1 MVLVLGRQ
9 QAFFFYSHNY
19 LAMSWIHDNF
29 HKFVPKIRHY
39 SNGRPAVEYLMLSD
53 EPELAEMGYME
64 SACVATLNL
73 PDEDLEA
80 DEVIIKDYSEN
91 QGIYDCMLK
100 AGHIGPASRYVK
112 SGFITAPV
120 CKLLLTQKS

>member
-1 MVLVLGRQ
+1 MVLVFGRQ

-29 HKFVPKIRHY
+29 SKFVPKIRHY
-39 SNGRPAVEYLMLSD
+39 SNGRLAVEYEMFAED
-53 EPELAEMGYME
+53 EPFKSMGMME
-64 SACVATLNL
+64 PACIATLNL

-100 AGHIGPASRYVK
+100 AGHIGSASRYVR

-120 CKLLLTQKS
+120 CKLLLTEKS